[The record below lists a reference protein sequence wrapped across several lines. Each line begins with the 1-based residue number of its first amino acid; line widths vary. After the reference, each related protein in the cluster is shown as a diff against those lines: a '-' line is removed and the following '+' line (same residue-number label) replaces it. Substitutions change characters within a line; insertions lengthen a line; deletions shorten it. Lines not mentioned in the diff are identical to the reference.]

1 MKGKGKIYILLLATI
16 LIGCDSGY
24 DCYPENIAHNRIGF
38 YKEGN
43 AEVEYEFPEVL
54 TVSLMVNGKDSIVVN
69 HIQNADALQLPM
81 SYTNTCDTVI
91 FSYGNGIADTI
102 RFFHENILF
111 YQSMECGTIMY
122 HRLDSIRNTSRYIDS
137 IAIVKDYVK
146 FDADENVKIFFID

>member
-24 DCYPENIAHNRIGF
+24 DCYLENIAHNRIGF

-43 AEVEYEFPEVL
+43 AEVKYEFPEVL

-91 FSYGNGIADTI
+91 FSYGNDIADTI